1 MPKFLKNSTIVLL
14 DAGVESYILALYGMA
29 MPSLRPIKKAETKN
43 APVCGLLGAAAELL
57 VKACLV
63 QAKGKAAMYQ
73 NGDISS
79 GVYKFGSEVIEE
91 LRRCVRDED
100 ACISYIW
107 NSSEDH
113 KTQKEQLLY
122 CIGKFKLLQAERAS
136 GLHAGI
142 GSSRDITVATATDIY
157 EFIQLLSES
166 KKLKPYL
173 KNVPA
178 PEATIR
184 DREVI
189 IEDLSRRYRAA
200 KDDLTKT
207 TLLRNMYLVL
217 PYIPELKPDWI
228 DAFDRIAESPPTE
241 DDLSY
246 LAKTLSDA
254 HSIYLLKNRG
264 GKDGFPV
271 RIEPNNPAAL
281 PIAIQ
286 NIKREL
292 NSTPDKFNNDVL
304 SANTRLAE
312 KRLDLPLGEFLVD
325 LYALGL
331 KEAGVIA
338 DDDQYLT
345 ARQTWPFVAAAYS
358 VGGSPRPCWFII
370 RKCNEIDQLIAFL
383 QKAGSCGNGYLKRRL
398 PELIE
403 ALYAYKNGTPSS
415 IGTQKKSDFKEL
427 RTFSETRGNIPE
439 EKKMPFTPAFLRK
452 NIVSDAMNAI
462 VCNFVSGQQ
471 NAGNCLSKALEL
483 ETLCPGDRKAALAL
497 LHLCNGSS
505 DKHGLI
511 SVLRTEHLNGYVSTA
526 RKLMFMIDFTE
537 NGPSI

>member
-1 MPKFLKNSTIVLL
+1 MPKFLKDNTIVLL
-14 DAGVESYILALYGMA
+14 DAGVESYLLALYGMA
-29 MPSLRPIKKAETKN
+29 IPTHRPIRKAETKY
-43 APVCGLLGAAAELL
+43 APVCGLFGAAAELL

-63 QAKGKAAMYQ
+63 QAKGTAAMYQ
-73 NGDISS
+73 NGDTSA
-79 GVYKFGSEVIEE
+79 GVFKFGSDVIEE
-91 LRRCVRDED
+91 LRRYVRDED

-107 NSSEDH
+107 GSAEEH
-113 KTQKEQLLY
+113 KTQKEQLIH
-122 CIGKFKLLQAERAS
+122 CIGKFKLLQAERAN

-142 GSSRDITVATATDIY
+142 GSSRDVTVASATDVY
-157 EFIQLLSES
+157 DFIMLLSES

-178 PEATIR
+178 PQATIQ
-184 DREVI
+184 DREAI

-207 TLLRNMYLVL
+207 ALLRNMYIVL

-228 DAFDRIAESPPTE
+228 DAFDRIAASPPTE
-241 DDLSY
+241 GDLSY

-264 GKDGFPV
+264 GKDGLPV
-271 RIEPNNPAAL
+271 RVEPNNPAAL

-331 KEAGVIA
+331 KEAGVITN
-338 DDDQYLT
+338 DNQYLT
-345 ARQTWPFVAAAYS
+345 AQQTWPFVAAAYS
-358 VGGSPRPCWFII
+358 VNGTPRPCWFII
-370 RKCNEIDQLIAFL
+370 QKCNEVDQLIAIL
-383 QKAGSCGNGYLKRRL
+383 QKAGNFGNGYLKKRM

-403 ALYAYKNGTPSS
+403 ALQAYKNSTPSS
-415 IGTQKKSDFKEL
+415 IGTRKKSEFKEL
-427 RTFSETRGNIPE
+427 RTFSESIGNIST
-439 EKKMPFTPAFLRK
+439 EKKMPFTPSFLRK
-452 NIVSDAMNAI
+452 NPVSDAMNTI
-462 VCNFVSGQQ
+462 ICEFVSGQL
-471 NAGNCLSKALEL
+471 NAGDCLAKALGL
-483 ETLCPGDRKAALAL
+483 NKLNAGDKKSALAL
-497 LHLCNGSS
+497 LPLCVDS
-505 DKHGLI
+505 DNKHGLI
-511 SVLRTEHLNGYVSTA
+511 SVLRTDHLKGYVSTA
-526 RKLMFMIDFTE
+526 RKLMFKIDFTE